1 MKQTR
6 VADSNADI
14 DETVSDNDMTGS
26 VGVKDQQQV
35 DDENDFDSQDEL
47 TQLIN
52 KISDGSIRSWYEA
65 NGLLHKSFGYR
76 SGEKFKNV
84 LSFLDLDDG
93 KK

>member
-47 TQLIN
+47 TQLI
-52 KISDGSIRSWYEA
+52 
-65 NGLLHKSFGYR
+65 
-76 SGEKFKNV
+76 
-84 LSFLDLDDG
+84 
-93 KK
+93 